1 MMFNVLL
8 LRFFGYSPA
17 TLESMD
23 EKSIDSLV
31 LSYWLSFGSAILM
44 ALSGASIPFLKPTID
59 TSSIIISVGIFLV
72 VLIFAISMQ
81 RLFVTMGGYA
91 LHNDPQEINQW
102 RHKPLRIILM
112 LVMAVVFSQPILLFI
127 NEHFSFGGA
136 SIQKNID
143 LFMDKKVALFEFNQY
158 QATQDQIDNL
168 IRDKVLLS
176 ERLERL
182 TGKRFGNALVG
193 QSNPVVAPI
202 VAQTIDIEAK
212 RKALLIGS
220 KSYTNGFTPL
230 DNSLADVRAMADLLK
245 SMGYAVLTSEDES
258 SDLIQLKINRYI
270 KSLRPGDYSIIYYA
284 GHGFQSDGHNYITS
298 KDANGEEIAKGINRA
313 IKVTPIVEQ
322 VASRKP
328 ALNVL
333 LLDACQ
339 SWISTLKGGTG
350 GLAGQFQGESGGNYF
365 FSMAAAPGKGSIDGV
380 KGSGKHSPYTY
391 ALLKYLNAPEDI
403 QTVFSKV
410 IKEVKGLTG
419 GEQIPDVRNNLEGPF
434 YLVEPGVI
442 YKNKSKVTKGPVADL
457 QKEAGNNI
465 PCNQYVDVGNEAMNS
480 PLAACLKLEIDL
492 AKNKISYLQDNI
504 DQDTAS
510 KGDWYRSEI
519 AGSGLIAEKLH
530 QMWHKKLTL
539 LLNFTITLLIILLMI
554 SGDLLRYF
562 WPAAYLAISS
572 YERLKNDGLR
582 RYLKAVHYDTDK
594 QVERVL
600 EKYKSFDSSRVKRY
614 QWWNADTDFYD
625 VFPSAKFPRAVDL
638 SSQSAYNKLV
648 RKLGEA

>member
-1 MMFNVLL
+1 MMFNILL

-23 EKSIDSLV
+23 EKSVNSLV
-31 LSYWLSFGSAILM
+31 LSYWLSLGSAFLM
-44 ALSGASIPFLKPTID
+44 ALSGACIPFLRPAID
-59 TSSIIISVGIFLV
+59 TSSIVTSIGIFLV

-91 LHNDPQEINQW
+91 LHNDPQEINVW

-112 LVMAVVFSQPILLFI
+112 LVMAIVFSQPILLFI
-127 NEHFSFGGA
+127 NEHFAFGGV
-136 SIQKNID
+136 SIQKNIN
-143 LFMDKKVALFEFNQY
+143 LYIDKKVALFEFNQY
-158 QATQDQIDNL
+158 QATQEQIDNL

-182 TGKRFGNALVG
+182 TGRRFGNALVG
-193 QSNPVVAPI
+193 QSNQVIAPI
-202 VAQTIDIEAK
+202 TTQTIDVEVK

-230 DNSLADVRAMADLLK
+230 DNSLADVRAMAELLK

-270 KSLRPGDYSIIYYA
+270 KSLRPGDYSVIYYA

-298 KDANGEEIAKGINRA
+298 KDANGEEITKGINRA

-328 ALNVL
+328 ALNIL

-339 SWISTLKGGTG
+339 SWISTLKGSAG
-350 GLAGQFQGESGGNYF
+350 GLAGQYQGESGGNYF
-365 FSMAAAPGKGSIDGV
+365 FSMAAAPGKDSIDGV

-410 IKEVKGLTG
+410 IKEVKGLTS

-442 YKNKSKVTKGPVADL
+442 YKNKSKVTKAPVVEI
-457 QKEAGNNI
+457 QSEAGKNI
-465 PCNQYVDVGNEAMNS
+465 PCNQYVDIGNEAMNS
-480 PLAACLKLEIDL
+480 PLVACLKLEIDL
-492 AKNKISYLQDNI
+492 AKNKIAYLQDNI
-504 DQDTAS
+504 DRDTAS
-510 KGDWYRSEI
+510 NGVWYRSEI
-519 AGSGLIAEKLH
+519 AGSGLISEKLH

-539 LLNFTITLLIILLMI
+539 LLNLTISLLIILLMV

-562 WPAAYLAISS
+562 WPAAYQAISS
-572 YERLKNDGLR
+572 YERLKNDRLR
-582 RYLKAVHYDTDK
+582 RYLKAVHHDVDK
-594 QVERVL
+594 QVENAL
-600 EKYKSFDSSRVKRY
+600 EKYKSFDSSKIRRY

-625 VFPSAKFPRAVDL
+625 VFPSIKTLHDESL
-638 SSQSAYNKLV
+638 SSQSAYNKFV
-648 RKLGEA
+648 QKLGEA

>member
-1 MMFNVLL
+1 MMFNFLL

-31 LSYWLSFGSAILM
+31 LSYWLSLGSAFLM
-44 ALSGASIPFLKPTID
+44 ALSGASIPFLRPTVDAFFIA
-59 TSSIIISVGIFLV
+59 ISVGIFLV
-72 VLIFAISMQ
+72 VFIFAISMQ

-91 LHNDPQEINQW
+91 LHNDPEEINSW
-102 RHKPLRIILM
+102 RHKPLRIFLM
-112 LVMAVVFSQPILLFI
+112 LLMAAVFSQPILLFL

-136 SIQKNID
+136 SIQKNIN
-143 LFMDKKVALFEFNQY
+143 LYMDKKVALFEFNQY
-158 QATQDQIDNL
+158 QATQEQIDNL

-193 QSNPVVAPI
+193 QSNPVVNPI
-202 VAQTIDIEAK
+202 TTQTINVEAK

-220 KSYTNGFTPL
+220 KSYTNGFTSL
-230 DNSLADVRAMADLLK
+230 DNSLTDVSAIANLLTG
-245 SMGYAVLTSEDES
+245 MGYAVLTSEDES

-350 GLAGQFQGESGGNYF
+350 GLAGQYQGESGGNYF

-391 ALLKYLNAPEDI
+391 ALLRYLNTPEDI
-403 QTVFSKV
+403 QSVFSKV

-419 GEQIPDVRNNLEGPF
+419 GEQIPDVRNNLEAPF
-434 YLVEPGVI
+434 YLVEPRVI
-442 YKNKSKVTKGPVADL
+442 YKNKSKVIQAPVVEL
-457 QKEAGNNI
+457 QSESGNNN

-492 AKNKISYLQDNI
+492 TKNKIAYLQDDI
-504 DQDTAS
+504 DQNTAS
-510 KGDWYRSEI
+510 KVAWYRSEI
-519 AGSGLIAEKLH
+519 TGSGLISEKLH

-539 LLNFTITLLIILLMI
+539 LLNLVITLLIILLMV

-572 YERLKNDGLR
+572 YERLKNDSLR
-582 RYLKAVHYDTDK
+582 RYLKAVHYDVDK
-594 QVERVL
+594 QIVNAL
-600 EKYKSFDSSRVKRY
+600 EKYKSFDSSKIGRY

-625 VFPSAKFPRAVDL
+625 VFPTVKNLSDENL
-638 SSQSAYNKLV
+638 SSQSAYNKFV
-648 RKLGEA
+648 RRLGEV

>member
-23 EKSIDSLV
+23 EKSMDSLV
-31 LSYWLSFGSAILM
+31 LTYWLSLFSAFLM
-44 ALSGASIPFLKPTID
+44 ALSGASIPFLRPAID
-59 TSSIIISVGIFLV
+59 TASIVTSIAIFLV
-72 VLIFAISMQ
+72 IFIFAVSMQ

-91 LHNDPQEINQW
+91 LHDDPKEINVW
-102 RHKPLRIILM
+102 RHNPLRIILM
-112 LVMAVVFSQPILLFI
+112 VVMAIVFSQPILLFL

-143 LFMDKKVALFEFNQY
+143 LYMDKKVALFEFNQY
-158 QATQDQIDNL
+158 QTTQEQIDNL

-182 TGKRFGNALVG
+182 TGKRFGSPLVG
-193 QSNPVVAPI
+193 QSSPI
-202 VAQTIDIEAK
+202 VTSVTTQIIGGELK

-220 KSYTNGFTPL
+220 KSYANGFTPL
-230 DNSLADVRAMADLLK
+230 DNSIADVRAMAELLTG
-245 SMGYAVLTSEDES
+245 MGYAVMTSEDES

-284 GHGFQSDGHNYITS
+284 GHGFQSDGHNFITS

-339 SWISTLKGGTG
+339 SWISSLKGSAG
-350 GLAGQFQGESGGNYF
+350 GLAGQYQGESGGNYF

-380 KGSGKHSPYTY
+380 KGSGKHSPYTH

-442 YKNKSKVTKGPVADL
+442 FKNKSKGIQVPEVVIPSESGK
-457 QKEAGNNI
+457 NI
-465 PCNQYVDVGNEAMNS
+465 PCIQYVDVGNNLMNT

-492 AKNKISYLQDNI
+492 TKNKIAFLQDNI
-504 DQDTAS
+504 DRDTARKVS
-510 KGDWYRSEI
+510 WYRSEI
-519 AGSGLIAEKLH
+519 VGSGLISEKLH

-562 WPAAYLAISS
+562 WPAAYQAISS
-572 YERLKNDGLR
+572 YERLKNVGLR
-582 RYLKAVHYDTDK
+582 GYLKEVHYDADK

-600 EKYKSFDSSRVKRY
+600 EKYKSFDSSKIKRY
-614 QWWNADTDFYD
+614 QWWNLDIDFYD
-625 VFPSAKFPRAVDL
+625 VFPVVKNVRDENL
-638 SSQSAYNKLV
+638 SSQSAFNNFV